1 MALSQHLVLRNLN
14 LAAELMGDNE
24 LMIQPVC
31 GAQLRR
37 RWTYTAGA
45 APEYQTIQKAGGT
58 VLSHQDMKLGSVQ
71 HQS

>member
-1 MALSQHLVLRNLN
+1 
-14 LAAELMGDNE
+14 
-24 LMIQPVC
+24 MIQPVC
-31 GAQLRR
+31 GAQLQR